1 MTELIAENII
11 VRRGGRT
18 ILDHVSLHVQ
28 PGIFLSI
35 VGPNGSGKSSL
46 LRALGGIWE
55 LSEGSVRIGTKLLSE
70 FSRRELAQTI
80 AFVPQDTRMDF
91 AFTVEEIVAMGR
103 HPRRGRFER
112 ASLIDREAI
121 ERGFCVQSSNTDRQ

>member
-1 MTELIAENII
+1 MN
-11 VRRGGRT
+11 RGGRT
-18 ILDHVSLHVQ
+18 ILDGVSLRVE
-28 PGIFLSI
+28 PGSFLSI

-46 LRALGGIWE
+46 LRVLAGIWTV
-55 LSEGSVRIGTKLLSE
+55 SNGSVKIGTRSVKELG
-70 FSRRELAQTI
+70 RRELAQTI

-112 ASLIDREAI
+112 ATE
-121 ERGFCVQSSNTDRQ
+121 